1 MAAGERGSD
10 GTIAGINVTPLVDVM
25 LVLLIIFMVT
35 APMIQQG
42 VTVDLPAV
50 AGAPL
55 PGEDAPLVVSV
66 TADGRVYLNDTP
78 MEVQAMAAKLAA
90 IVKERPQ
97 AVVYLRADAKVRYGV
112 VAKVVGALTKAGVAQ
127 LGLVSEPAEG

>member
-1 MAAGERGSD
+1 MAADTSGND
-10 GTIAGINVTPLVDVM
+10 GTISGINVTPLVDVM
-25 LVLLIIFMVT
+25 LVLLVIFMVT

-42 VTVDLPAV
+42 VTVDLPAA

-66 TADGRVYLNDTP
+66 TADGAVYLNDTP
-78 MEVQAMAAKLAA
+78 MAVDALASKLAA
-90 IVKERPQ
+90 IVKERPS
-97 AVVYLRADAKVRYGV
+97 AVVYLRADEQARYGV
-112 VAKVVGALTKAGVAQ
+112 VAKVVGALKRAGIQQ